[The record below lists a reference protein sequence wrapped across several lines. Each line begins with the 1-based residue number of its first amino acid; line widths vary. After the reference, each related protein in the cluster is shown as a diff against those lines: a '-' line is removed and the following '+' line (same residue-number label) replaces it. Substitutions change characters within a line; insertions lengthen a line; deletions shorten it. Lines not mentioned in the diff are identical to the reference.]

1 MTADDML
8 AGLKI
13 VSAAGATIGLF
24 GISRQVW
31 QKLLSLFVAIFLAH
45 LAYFLA
51 ASVAL
56 SYHWIVLPDFLVNLF
71 MPGFALWGAMLGAV
85 LAYARE
91 RIRTSPPLS

>member
-1 MTADDML
+1 MTVDDML
-8 AGLKI
+8 AVLKV
-13 VSAAGATIGLF
+13 VSAAGATIGLS
-24 GISRQVW
+24 GISKRVW
-31 QKLLSLFVAIFLAH
+31 QKVLSFLAAIFLAH
-45 LAYFLA
+45 LAYFVA

-91 RIRTSPPLS
+91 RIRKSPTLS